1 MKNNLFISLLVILLN
16 SVYLRKLRRLTNR
29 DLALL
34 EKNKQKVGLIYVNQ
48 ANMSHIFFMD
58 ELYNFLKF
66 KPLENYTFGFLDI
79 ENDQK
84 LLDFFKIKNTRDS
97 GLILYNFANNNF
109 YVEEGVNHMKE
120 INAIFEQIEKG
131 KLNWSSNSVIEK
143 IFFLITGKRYGREAH
158 SIFSFGIC
166 LLSIIIYTVV
176 NIKMRREERK
186 LLEKRFKTK

>member
-143 IFFLITGKRYGREAH
+143 IFFLITGKRYGKEAH
-158 SIFSFGIC
+158 SMFSFGIC
-166 LLSIIIYTVV
+166 LISIIIYTII
-176 NIKMRREERK
+176 NIKMKREERK
-186 LLEKRFKTK
+186 IIEQRFKTK

>member
-66 KPLENYTFGFLDI
+66 KPLENYTFGI
-79 ENDQK
+79 P
-84 LLDFFKIKNTRDS
+84 
-97 GLILYNFANNNF
+97 A
-109 YVEEGVNHMKE
+109 
-120 INAIFEQIEKG
+120 
-131 KLNWSSNSVIEK
+131 
-143 IFFLITGKRYGREAH
+143 
-158 SIFSFGIC
+158 
-166 LLSIIIYTVV
+166 
-176 NIKMRREERK
+176 
-186 LLEKRFKTK
+186 

>member
-1 MKNNLFISLLVILLN
+1 MN

-120 INAIFEQIEKG
+120 IKAIFEQIEKG

-166 LLSIIIYTVV
+166 LLSIIFYTVV
-176 NIKMRREERK
+176 NIKMRRDERI

>member
-143 IFFLITGKRYGREAH
+143 IFFLITGKRYGKEAH
-158 SIFSFGIC
+158 SMFSFGISVIS
-166 LLSIIIYTVV
+166 LLVYIII
-176 NIKMRREERK
+176 NIKSRRAEREMI
-186 LLEKRFKTK
+186 EKRLKIR

>member
-158 SIFSFGIC
+158 SIFSFGIS
-166 LLSIIIYTVV
+166 LLSIIFYTVV
-176 NIKMRREERK
+176 NIKMRRDERI

>member
-1 MKNNLFISLLVILLN
+1 MKNNLFISLLIILLN

-120 INAIFEQIEKG
+120 INIIFEQIEKG

-166 LLSIIIYTVV
+166 LLSIIFYTVV
-176 NIKMRREERK
+176 NIKMRRDERI